1 MTRKLILTALFALL
15 STFSF
20 AQQGEGPLDPS
31 PPKGITVDQAIQQF
45 AAKEKQFKQ
54 ARDNYTYT
62 QDVTVRT
69 PEDGGTYHEVF
80 DVTYD
85 DHGKRLENVRYAPQS
100 TLQRIQITREDLDD
114 IRHRLP
120 FVLTSDEVPEY
131 DIQYVGQQQEDELH
145 CYVFDIRPKSIVGSK
160 RYFDGRIWVD
170 DHDFQIVKT
179 YGKTVPDRIKTKQGE
194 NLFPR
199 FVTYREQI
207 DGRYWF
213 PVWTKADDTL
223 EFSTGGVRVIEIVKY
238 TNYKRFGSKSRILYE
253 GQELPGT
260 DQQQKQQQQQQP
272 PK

>member
-1 MTRKLILTALFALL
+1 MTRKLILAALFSLL
-15 STFSF
+15 STFSL

-31 PPKGITVDQAIQQF
+31 LPQGITVDQVIQQF
-45 AAKEKQFKQ
+45 AAKEKQFKT
-54 ARDNYTYT
+54 ARDSYTYT

-85 DHGKRLENVRYAPQS
+85 DKGKRLENVRYAPQS

-131 DIQYVGQQQEDELH
+131 DIQYVGQQNEDELH

-199 FVTYREQI
+199 FVTYRAQI
-207 DGRYWF
+207 DNKYWF

-223 EFSTGGVRVIEIVKY
+223 EFTTGGVRVIELVKY

-253 GQELPGT
+253 GQELPTT
-260 DQQQKQQQQQQP
+260 DQQQKQQPQP